1 MDFSGEFNQKNCQ
14 RILVTGANGFVGS
27 RLILSKSP
35 SSSFQFRAVTRGKF
49 VISTPDVEVVEVAD
63 IGPFTDWSAA
73 LNNIDIVIHL
83 AARVHVM
90 DDASIDP
97 LLEYRAVNVGG
108 TLNLARQAAVAGVR
122 QFIFLSSIKVNGEE
136 TAPGEFFSENSKPN
150 PLDPYGIS
158 KYEAEEGLKEIC
170 SQTGMEY
177 VIIRPPLIYGPGVKA
192 NYLRLVHAVQKGF
205 PLPFGCINN
214 KRSMLALD
222 NLIDFIVLVAT
233 DPRAANQTFLLS
245 DGQDLSSKEL
255 VTKIALA
262 FGIAP
267 RVLPMP
273 TVLLKV
279 LGVLLGK
286 RAAVDR
292 LLGSLQIDSSKARQL
307 LDWIPPVT
315 VDEGISRTVNPKLAK
330 DGK

>member
-1 MDFSGEFNQKNCQ
+1 MGFSSELNQAHGQ
-14 RILVTGANGFVGS
+14 DILVTGATGFIGS
-27 RLILSKSP
+27 RLLAAQKASP
-35 SSSFQFRAVTRGKF
+35 NSFRVRAVARRPCA
-49 VISTPDVEVVEVAD
+49 VPASNVQWSEISGIDGE
-63 IGPFTDWSAA
+63 TDWINA
-73 LNNIDIVIHL
+73 LSSIDVVIHL

-90 DDASIDP
+90 EDASVDP
-97 LLEYRAVNVGG
+97 LAEYRLVNVRG
-108 TLNLARQAAVAGVR
+108 TLNLARQAAAAGVR
-122 QFIFLSSIKVNGEE
+122 RFIFLSSIKVNGEE

-158 KYEAEEGLKEIC
+158 KHEAEEGLKAIC

-222 NLIDFIVLVAT
+222 NLIDFIVLVAN
-233 DPRAANQTFLLS
+233 DPCAANQTFLLS

-262 FGIAP
+262 LGLAP
-267 RVLPMP
+267 RVLPVP
-273 TVLLKV
+273 TILLKF
-279 LGVLLGK
+279 LGVMLG
-286 RAAVDR
+286 RSAAVDR
-292 LLGSLQIDSSKARQL
+292 LLGSLRIDSSKARDL
-307 LDWIPPVT
+307 LGWAPPIT
-315 VDEGISRTVNPKLAK
+315 VDEGIARAVNPNLVKRE
-330 DGK
+330 